1 MNRFFN
7 WYLTMKLFL
16 INLLVFLIIAGVI
29 VIVFFSF
36 RDIER
41 MMTKIVSQDVNQ
53 VIRNAQTGRELTR
66 VFADTSKLMGSFL
79 EREGVL
85 QSDGDRLVFAVTA
98 FVAEHIDTQ
107 LGESLQEFVL
117 KLQAIFQQ
125 AAIVNRRYQELNT
138 LNQNFGIRLNELNV
152 LFGKTVERVR
162 SEGRNVSRLELLERE
177 IPWCRE
183 KLLRVK
189 ILFDKLT

>member
-85 QSDGDRLVFAVTA
+85 QSDGDRLVFAVAA